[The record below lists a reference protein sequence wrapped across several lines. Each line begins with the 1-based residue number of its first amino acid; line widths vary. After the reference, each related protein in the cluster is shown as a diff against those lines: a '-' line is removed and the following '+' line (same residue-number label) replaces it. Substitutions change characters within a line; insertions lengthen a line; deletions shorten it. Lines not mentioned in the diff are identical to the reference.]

1 MQNPPRPDDP
11 IYYNM
16 NASSPLIQQQTSWNS
31 ATPSPQA
38 YNNHYHHQHPQS
50 TNHQQSLQNGQHGQ
64 NAAAGGL
71 NGHTNPSYQH
81 STPNLTDVPDIDEYI
96 THRPPSVRSSYS
108 NFHGTRP
115 LSYNPNGTAAAANQ
129 ENLFA
134 GLAQQ
139 SHHQAAQN
147 HHQQQYYQQAQQTK
161 PLAIPQVPN
170 KRVQRDRFLS
180 NGPPA
185 YNLQNFNHTP
195 PDSETTM

>member
-1 MQNPPRPDDP
+1 MQSPPRPDDP

-50 TNHQQSLQNGQHGQ
+50 NSQQQQQQSVQSSQHGQ
-64 NAAAGGL
+64 NTASGGL

-115 LSYNPNGTAAAANQ
+115 LSYNPNGTAAAVNQ

-139 SHHQAAQN
+139 NHHQTS
-147 HHQQQYYQQAQQTK
+147 HQQQYYQQAQQTK